1 MSDGMLRH
9 AAWIAR
15 ALGRAELS
23 PFSPEDIQELASSIG
38 VRRVSP
44 GTRLMTQGQRVRF
57 IGLLEGGEVELYHR
71 ARLRRV
77 VIQILRPGDTLGDVP
92 YFCETD
98 APFSARALTDVV
110 LIQLDGPVLERLLQT
125 RPAMCRRFLYSL
137 AARLERTQLRLL
149 QLTRGDLRSQMA
161 ALLLDET
168 EGRGGTIRL
177 PQSTLAELLGAT
189 RPSVNR
195 VLKAFEAEGLI
206 RLEYR
211 RVDIAD
217 VEGLRTLVAS

>member
-1 MSDGMLRH
+1 MSEGMLRH

-23 PFSPEDIQELASSIG
+23 PFSSEDIQELASSIG

-44 GTRLMTQGQRVRF
+44 GTRLMTQGKPVTF
-57 IGLLEGGEVELYHR
+57 IGLIEEGEIELYHR
-71 ARLRRV
+71 AGLRRV
-77 VIQILRPGDTLGDVP
+77 MIQILRPGDTMGDIP
-92 YFCETD
+92 YFCQKD
-98 APFSARALTDVV
+98 APFSARAITDVV
-110 LIQLDGPVLERLLQT
+110 LIQLDDTVLDRLFQT
-125 RPAMCRRFLYSL
+125 RPALCRRFLYSL

-149 QLTRGDLRSQMA
+149 QLTRGDLRSQVA

-168 EGRGGTIRL
+168 EGHLGSIRL

-206 RLEYR
+206 GVDYR
-211 RVDIAD
+211 RVEIRDRDA
-217 VEGLRTLVAS
+217 LRALVPS

>member
-23 PFSPEDIQELASSIG
+23 PFSSEDMQELASSIG

-44 GTRLMTQGQRVRF
+44 GTRLMTQGKPVTF
-57 IGLLEGGEVELYHR
+57 IGLIEEGEVELYHR
-71 ARLRRV
+71 AGLRRV
-77 VIQILRPGDTLGDVP
+77 MIQILRPGDTMGDIP
-92 YFCETD
+92 YFCQKD
-98 APFSARALTDVV
+98 APFSARAITDVV
-110 LIQLDGPVLERLLQT
+110 LIQLDDTVLDRLFQT
-125 RPAMCRRFLYSL
+125 RPALCRRYLYSL

-149 QLTRGDLRSQMA
+149 QLTRGDLRSQVA

-168 EGRGGTIRL
+168 EGHEGGIRL

-195 VLKAFEAEGLI
+195 VLKALEAEGLI
-206 RLEYR
+206 SVDYR
-211 RVDIAD
+211 S
-217 VEGLRTLVAS
+217 VEIRDRNGLRALVPS